1 MLRPEE
7 IKELFSNFPT
17 RAFIALYILIS
28 LRLNLRFAFTQV
40 TKAFK
45 PRTLYNSVQVCLSI
59 NLIQTMNVSTTLAS
73 LRKKVAGVSMV
84 AIVASFFATG
94 VATAQTN
101 QSFNDVPPDAWFF
114 PYVQELVEA
123 GVVDSNFDNYRPSD
137 LVNRAEM
144 AKLAVEAAGL
154 PLETASA
161 APFNDVPMGQW
172 YTNYIYT
179 AEKNGV
185 VGGYKNES
193 GALTGSFGPGNN
205 LNRAEAAKVIVNA
218 FALPED
224 MSGAPHFPD
233 VKSSDWFYIFVE
245 SSFNAGVVSGYPD
258 GSFGPARNINRAEI
272 AKMVSLAM
280 EFGMDQGFVLESAA
294 AASKTKVEL
303 IFSRNVDEMSA
314 EDVDNYMVE
323 DSTGAELSVSSAEY
337 MGGDTVHLTTGSQT
351 EGKVY
356 YVTVTNVTSDADEEL
371 ASNDEVSFLGYG
383 ADVSGGDLEVALST
397 LTPTSGSVPQGATGV
412 VFTCWDFMAGSDDV
426 VVKSVHAKRVGPGS
440 QTAFSDVY
448 LYQGDARL
456 TTGRSVNSET
466 QMVEFNNINV
476 EVAAGENE
484 TLCLVADLT
493 TSASGG
499 VHAFELTSEASVMSN
514 SSDMTASFPMRG
526 AEQLITSATVG
537 ETTIEKNG
545 SLDELTIS
553 QADGRIAQ
561 FEIEADGSEDQKLER
576 IALYVRGSVTVND
589 IVNLKLYV
597 EGQSN
602 PLASVSEVGAKDL
615 ATFKLATPYQIGRG
629 QRKIFYV
636 TADLSPGRD
645 GDTIKAYLDE
655 STDLLVTGNTF
666 GYGTRVT
673 FTGFDG
679 GGTCTTQAN
688 CDASLVTIKG
698 SAFNVAFTGPASGDI
713 ATGQKAA
720 RCLDI
725 TITNSSGESV
735 EIKDWP
741 VTLDITNAVTG
752 NGGLTDGTTPN
763 YTLIKL
769 ARVNDDGS
777 LGGSLLGPVELVAA
791 GSDTTQTVTLSG
803 SATVDAG
810 ESIKAAVVFD
820 VRSGN
825 ADMNGDDI
833 RCTIAKGV
841 TNGLAG
847 VSDAIRDV
855 NGDQLGVNSVT
866 PSSAIA
872 GNLHN
877 VVQGAL
883 TVALASTPSSQ
894 TYTRGSAN
902 VALAGFAFT
911 AGSSLDQSIKSLT
924 VTGFVDGNNDG
935 VYSAAG
941 TGNEGGATLSNIVD
955 SSVALYDGD
964 TKVSDFKNINTTTGQ
979 VVFNNLNIAVAK
991 SQTKNLTLR
1000 GNISNSAPFGA
1011 EPDRV
1016 KFAVATG
1023 TDVIAIDQN
1032 GQNVDSTSIT
1042 VDGNMNSQGTSTVV
1056 MVIAA
1061 SGNGTVGS
1069 TTTASPTALAGTN
1082 EIEVAKWTFTSV
1094 NENPML
1100 KDLDLLTLNDS
1111 AAVIS
1116 NVKLYSGSSCATQ
1129 VGSMSGYTPKP
1140 SGIVEIRDLNVT
1152 VSSSSTYTLCAKVTT
1167 NTVNSDGV
1175 SEPTSNSNVGLVLF
1189 NMQEVSSGSGEN
1201 VNARYAGNAAGTAS
1215 AVVGA
1220 TIAAND
1226 LSLGYS
1232 AGAVDIDTTGSSIGA
1247 LLGGDVL
1254 VIDSEFILVTDDSGT
1269 TPATVV
1275 RGFAG
1280 TTAAS
1285 HAVGATVARSRL
1297 STRVAVAVDG
1307 AGGTN
1312 FDNQFVVGDVYAIA
1326 LDGGNTPDA
1335 TPDYCMITAIAAPV
1349 DNALDI
1355 YTVEGVF
1362 GTSTATCTGNALIAT
1377 DEVAKINLHGP
1388 LSKLYR
1394 SVPQISKATAST
1406 SGAPSNN
1413 STMLDLNVK
1422 ALGDQVRFEGANG
1435 NQLAVTLNS
1444 NAAVT
1449 ASTCTLVKVSPGAEQ
1464 NLDTVATGVG
1474 ASQVVVFDF
1483 TDNSLVIDANETYN
1497 VQVRCNA
1504 SLALGVTDNHSWTAS
1519 LASAATTVEWS
1530 DTVDTDVTGAG
1541 QFIVPTQLT
1550 GNTVAN
1556 GS

>member
-1 MLRPEE
+1 
-7 IKELFSNFPT
+7 
-17 RAFIALYILIS
+17 
-28 LRLNLRFAFTQV
+28 
-40 TKAFK
+40 
-45 PRTLYNSVQVCLSI
+45 
-59 NLIQTMNVSTTLAS
+59 MNVSTTLAS

-172 YTNYIYT
+172 YTNYVYT

-193 GALTGSFGPGNN
+193 GALTGFYGPGNN
-205 LNRAEAAKVIVNA
+205 LNRAEASKIIVNA

-245 SSFNAGVVSGYPD
+245 SNFNAGVVSGYPD

-323 DSTGAELSVSSAEY
+323 DSTGSELAVTAAEY

-371 ASNDEVSFLGYG
+371 SSNDEVSFLGYG

-426 VVKSVHAKRVGPGS
+426 IVKSVHAKRVGPGS

-448 LYQGDARL
+448 LYQGDSRL

-476 EVAAGENE
+476 SVAAGENE

-493 TSASGG
+493 TAASGG

-537 ETTIEKNG
+537 TTTIEKNG

-589 IVNLKLYV
+589 IVNLKLFV
-597 EGQSN
+597 EGQSA
-602 PLASVSEVGAKDL
+602 PLATVSEVGAKDL

-636 TADLSPGRD
+636 TADLAPGRD
-645 GDTIKAYLDE
+645 GDTIKTYLDE

-673 FTGFDG
+673 FTDFDG
-679 GGTCTTQAN
+679 GGTCSTQAN

-725 TITNSSGESV
+725 TITNASGESV

-752 NGGLTDGTTPN
+752 EGGLVAATADIPN
-763 YTLIKL
+763 YTLVKL

-777 LGGSLLGPVELVAA
+777 LGGSLLGPVELSAT
-791 GSDTTQTVTLSG
+791 GSSTTQTLTLSG

-810 ESIKAAVVFD
+810 ESIKASVVFD

-825 ADMNGDDI
+825 SAMNGDDI

-979 VVFNNLNIAVAK
+979 VVFNNLNIAIAK

-1016 KFAVATG
+1016 KFAVVAG

-1042 VDGNMNSQGTSTVV
+1042 VDGNMNSQGTSTVA

-1069 TTTASPTALAGTN
+1069 TTTASPTALAGTS

-1116 NVKLYSGSSCATQ
+1116 NVKLYSGASCATQ

-1152 VSSSSTYTLCAKVTT
+1152 ISSSSTYTLCAKVTT

-1201 VNARYAGNAAGTAS
+1201 VNARYAGNAAGTA
-1215 AVVGA
+1215 AATVGA
-1220 TIAAND
+1220 TIATGD
-1226 LSLGYS
+1226 LSLNYG
-1232 AGAVDIDTTGSSIGA
+1232 AGAVHISTDGGSTIGA

-1285 HAVGATVARSRL
+1285 HAVGATVSRSRL
-1297 STRVAVAVDG
+1297 STRLAVTVDG

-1326 LDGGNTPDA
+1326 LDGGSVPDA

-1422 ALGDQVRFEGANG
+1422 ALGDQVRFENANG
-1435 NQLAVTLNS
+1435 NQLVVTLNS
-1444 NAAVT
+1444 NGNLVAT
-1449 ASTCTLVKVSPGAEQ
+1449 PSGCTLVKVGPGPEQ
-1464 NLDTVATGVG
+1464 TLDTQPILGGAASELLTFTFAT
-1474 ASQVVVFDF
+1474 
-1483 TDNSLVIDANETYN
+1483 NSLVVDADETYN

-1504 SLALGVTDNHSWTAS
+1504 SGALGVVDNASLTAS
-1519 LASAATTVEWS
+1519 LASATTTVEWS

-1541 QFIVPTQLT
+1541 QFIVPTLLT